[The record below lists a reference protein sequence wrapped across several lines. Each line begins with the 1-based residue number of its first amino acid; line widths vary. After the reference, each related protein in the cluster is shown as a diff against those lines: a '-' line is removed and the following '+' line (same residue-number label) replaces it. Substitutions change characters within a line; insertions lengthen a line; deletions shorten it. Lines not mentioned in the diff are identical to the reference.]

1 MMKFDKFKERFD
13 NGEIEQLE
21 KDFEEMSLSF
31 QKDFNFSISVQIIIL
46 LVVALHLYSYLH
58 YEDESP
64 LKFISFSMVAAVWF
78 WHAIL
83 KGLRI
88 RRRIKEIRAEL
99 RKQGEKKKELK

>member
-58 YEDESP
+58 
-64 LKFISFSMVAAVWF
+64 
-78 WHAIL
+78 
-83 KGLRI
+83 
-88 RRRIKEIRAEL
+88 
-99 RKQGEKKKELK
+99 